1 MKWPLVNQYH
11 TASTATVCLDSFHRK
26 HKVSGKTASMIDWV
40 APCSLPCSSV
50 TKRQD
55 IITLYSSKLTQ
66 WPLCGLNPCLYASLL
81 PSPQVVGRGTY
92 SARLIFYYN
101 CVSPKCAW
109 GCFSNTSKCPVMSFV
124 CGTNNT
130 TMNDVEP
137 IAYPLS
143 LWLLLGPWFLCRY
156 FPRCWIS
163 KMTVLIFGK
172 ESLSWHHWLTNQWHT
187 VCWHYIFRSTQ
198 LTWNP
203 SQASTKRVH
212 GTRCYH

>member
-1 MKWPLVNQYH
+1 
-11 TASTATVCLDSFHRK
+11 
-26 HKVSGKTASMIDWV
+26 MIGWV

-143 LWLLLGPWFLCRY
+143 LGLLLGPWFLCRY

-172 ESLSWHHWLTNQWHT
+172 ESLSWHHWLTNRWHT